1 MTSFY
6 GGVGITGSSVGGS
19 GVSISKIEIDDSRNF
34 IIYLSNGT
42 KTNLGVIDGAT
53 FTPSISDE
61 GILSWSNTQGLVNPP
76 DYNLLDKIAAENQ
89 GEQWYPVG
97 ENTSEDL
104 VPTTEYLW
112 EKI

>member
-6 GGVGITGSSVGGS
+6 GGIGIAGGS
-19 GVSISKIEIDDSRNF
+19 IGGTGISISKVEIDSERNF
-34 IIYLSNGT
+34 IIYLSDGT

-53 FTPSISDE
+53 FTPSVSED

-76 DYNLLDKIAAENQ
+76 DYNLLDKITGESQ
-89 GEQWYPVG
+89 GELWYPVD
-97 ENTSEDL
+97 EHTDEEEKPA
-104 VPTTEYLW
+104 VEYLW